1 MLLPIFGSLHKQ
13 KKIRKKWKKRE
24 NTKTIEKILE
34 ENKKYILVR
43 RI

>member
-1 MLLPIFGSLHKQ
+1 LDLYINK

-34 ENKKYILVR
+34 ENKKNILVR

>member
-1 MLLPIFGSLHKQ
+1 M
-13 KKIRKKWKKRE
+13 KRE

-34 ENKKYILVR
+34 ENKKNILVR